1 MQGHD
6 TGIKEEERDGK
17 DMRQETGWRKKLQG
31 HGTVVR
37 EKGSFGKD
45 MRQDREDT
53 AGAEEEDCLSTVRQD
68 SRF

>member
-17 DMRQETGWRKKLQG
+17 DMRQETGWRTKLQG

-45 MRQDREDT
+45 MRQDTGWRE
-53 AGAEEEDCLSTVRQD
+53 EV
-68 SRF
+68 SRKSDRNQGGGKGW

>member
-37 EKGSFGKD
+37 EKGSFYG
-45 MRQDREDT
+45 T
-53 AGAEEEDCLSTVRQD
+53 T
-68 SRF
+68 

>member
-45 MRQDREDT
+45 MRQDR
-53 AGAEEEDCLSTVRQD
+53 GWREEV
-68 SRF
+68 SRKSDRNQGGGKGW